1 MRKFALVIKLM
12 RLMMPSLHKR
22 QALQWLQHPS
32 VLANNGNGADNLN
45 GIAVT
50 SANTDV
56 TPVTTGPLSIDADG
70 I

>member
-1 MRKFALVIKLM
+1 VATTVG
-12 RLMMPSLHKR
+12 
-22 QALQWLQHPS
+22 S
-32 VLANNGNGADNLN
+32 VLANNGNGADSLN

-56 TPVTTGPLSIDADG
+56 TPVTTGPLRIDADG